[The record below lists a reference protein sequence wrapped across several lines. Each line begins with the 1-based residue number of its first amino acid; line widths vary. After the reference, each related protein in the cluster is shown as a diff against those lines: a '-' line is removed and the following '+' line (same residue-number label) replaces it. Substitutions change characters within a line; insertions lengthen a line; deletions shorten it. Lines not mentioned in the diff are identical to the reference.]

1 MDDCPRFAAEDCSS
15 DAGKMFVDKVES
27 KYNTADLGT
36 KAVKPIELFEFLRDR
51 MTGYDPEFYMSPR
64 VQAALN
70 HVLNITSRADCF
82 LASMDSS
89 QGLFTR
95 DTHVTKKG
103 ALSDESGVSVEPSI
117 WPKTAHNNA

>member
-1 MDDCPRFAAEDCSS
+1 MDEYVN
-15 DAGKMFVDKVES
+15 AGKMFVDKVES

-70 HVLNITSRADCF
+70 HVLNITTRADCF
-82 LASMDSS
+82 LAPVDSS

-103 ALSDESGVSVEPSI
+103 ALNDESGDVSGGKYMAQDSSR
-117 WPKTAHNNA
+117 

>member
-1 MDDCPRFAAEDCSS
+1 MAERYVDEYVN
-15 DAGKMFVDKVES
+15 AGKMFVDKVDS

-64 VQAALN
+64 VKSALN
-70 HVLNITSRADCF
+70 HVLTITNHADCYF
-82 LASMDSS
+82 APTDYSLGLLAY
-89 QGLFTR
+89 

-103 ALSDESGVSVEPSI
+103 ALSYESGAT
-117 WPKTAHNNA
+117 KTTQHNAQYDS